1 MTGEKKAGE
10 QLTADHTPGVE
21 KNSIKEQEKQG

>member
-1 MTGEKKAGE
+1 MTGEKVGE
-10 QLTADHTPGVE
+10 QLTADHTRGVE

>member
-1 MTGEKKAGE
+1 MTGEKKVGE
-10 QLTADHTPGVE
+10 QLTADHTRGVE